1 MKHDSGVHNKC
12 QYTNLGMHFIHYLLY
27 TEDDTGDKK
36 DLKKKSSQKF
46 LAQHTSEVY
55 YSVLRAINGKL

>member
-27 TEDDTGDKK
+27 TEDDTGDK
-36 DLKKKSSQKF
+36 DLKKIFTEVSSP
-46 LAQHTSEVY
+46 AY
-55 YSVLRAINGKL
+55 